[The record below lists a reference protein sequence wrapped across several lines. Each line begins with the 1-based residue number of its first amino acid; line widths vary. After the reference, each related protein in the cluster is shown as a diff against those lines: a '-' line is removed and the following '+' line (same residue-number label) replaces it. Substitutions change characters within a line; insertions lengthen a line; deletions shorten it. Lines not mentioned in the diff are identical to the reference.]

1 MQRLFVR
8 LLRLVLVLLAV
19 TAASFSM
26 ISLLPGDTV
35 DSVLGA
41 KASSQDREQ
50 ARQELN
56 LDDPIPV
63 RYAAWLSDATKGD
76 LGKSYRTK
84 QPVTEAIR
92 QRIGLTLELVL
103 LSQLIA
109 LLIATPIAIASAL
122 RPGKWLDQTSSALSL
137 GMLAAPAYM
146 LAVGMLAIFS
156 AKLHWF
162 APIGFTRISENV
174 FEHFRTLTLPSLA
187 LALPEVAIYMRM
199 LRSELINTFQQ
210 NFIWFARAKGLSIR
224 KIVVRHALRPSS
236 TGVITVAGVTMGRMI
251 GGTVLVENIF
261 ALPGLGG
268 YTIDAITNRDFL
280 ALQGAIVVFAVG
292 FVMIN
297 FVVDMLYG
305 ILDPR
310 IRV

>member
-1 MQRLFVR
+1 
-8 LLRLVLVLLAV
+8 
-19 TAASFSM
+19 
-26 ISLLPGDTV
+26 
-35 DSVLGA
+35 
-41 KASSQDREQ
+41 
-50 ARQELN
+50 
-56 LDDPIPV
+56 
-63 RYAAWLSDATKGD
+63 
-76 LGKSYRTK
+76 
-84 QPVTEAIR
+84 
-92 QRIGLTLELVL
+92 
-103 LSQLIA
+103 LIA

-210 NFIWFARAKGLSIR
+210 DFIWFARAKGLSIR

>member
-1 MQRLFVR
+1 MRLVLAR
-8 LLRLVLVLLAV
+8 LVRLVLVLLAV

-41 KASSQDREQ
+41 KASAQDREK
-50 ARQELN
+50 AREELHLN
-56 LDDPIPV
+56 DPLPV
-63 RYAAWLSDATKGD
+63 RYVSWLSHATQGD

-84 QPVTEAIR
+84 QPVAEAIQ
-92 QRIGLTLELVL
+92 QRIGLTLELVV

-109 LLIATPIAIASAL
+109 LLIATPMAVASAL

-146 LAVGMLAIFS
+146 LAVGMLAVFS

-162 APIGFTRISENV
+162 SPTGFTRISEDV
-174 FEHFRTLTLPSLA
+174 LDHFRTLTLPSLA
-187 LALPEVAIYMRM
+187 LALPEVAIYMRL

-210 NFIWFARAKGLSIR
+210 DYIWFARAKGLGTGA
-224 KIVVRHALRPSS
+224 IVRRHALRPSS
-236 TGVITVAGVTMGRMI
+236 VGVITVAGVTMGRMI
-251 GGTVLVENIF
+251 GGTVMVESIF

-268 YTIDAITNRDFL
+268 YTIDAITHRDFL
-280 ALQGAIVVFAVG
+280 SLQGAIVVFTVA
-292 FVMIN
+292 FVIIN
-297 FVVDMLYG
+297 FLVDILYG
-305 ILDPR
+305 VLDPR
-310 IRV
+310 TRI

>member
-1 MQRLFVR
+1 
-8 LLRLVLVLLAV
+8 
-19 TAASFSM
+19 
-26 ISLLPGDTV
+26 
-35 DSVLGA
+35 
-41 KASSQDREQ
+41 
-50 ARQELN
+50 
-56 LDDPIPV
+56 
-63 RYAAWLSDATKGD
+63 
-76 LGKSYRTK
+76 
-84 QPVTEAIR
+84 
-92 QRIGLTLELVL
+92 
-103 LSQLIA
+103 
-109 LLIATPIAIASAL
+109 
-122 RPGKWLDQTSSALSL
+122 
-137 GMLAAPAYM
+137 
-146 LAVGMLAIFS
+146 LAIFS

-210 NFIWFARAKGLSIR
+210 DFIWFARAKGLSIR